1 VKWSKT
7 GDHFFVGGDVV
18 VTLSGMWPGIID
30 CSMIVA
36 ARTRLRA
43 RFIDRVVI
51 AGARQGLRFLFTFI
65 RARRFWQPIHSAS
78 PSMRRRSVRQQYHDN
93 AGYAAQGQGGVF
105 VY

>member
-18 VTLSGMWPGIID
+18 VRQSGMWPGIID

-36 ARTRLRA
+36 TRTRLRA

-51 AGARQGLRFLFTFI
+51 AGARQGLRLRLI
-65 RARRFWQPIHSAS
+65 
-78 PSMRRRSVRQQYHDN
+78 
-93 AGYAAQGQGGVF
+93 G
-105 VY
+105 